1 MPVGKKITRRKA
13 GTGPSVNYFTS
24 ETQDA
29 IVRFKNEQDVEVRK
43 KIYTESIKNAFETLV
58 ENLINVYG
66 YHVLYESRQ
75 DLRNHCLADLYDT
88 ICKFKPE
95 HGSKAFSYF
104 NVVAK
109 NWLTIRSKTN
119 QKNLQIFTSIDNKE
133 AFSAHELEM
142 IENFNV
148 LPSVDEVLTQEE
160 ITANIKNMLKEI
172 AERVKTDNEK
182 STISAI
188 QFLFDKIDDL
198 DLVNKRAT
206 MLYIRN
212 LTALTPKQ
220 ISIVLSSL
228 KKHYKAVKNEEEV

>member
-1 MPVGKKITRRKA
+1 
-13 GTGPSVNYFTS
+13 
-24 ETQDA
+24 
-29 IVRFKNEQDVEVRK
+29 
-43 KIYTESIKNAFETLV
+43 
-58 ENLINVYG
+58 
-66 YHVLYESRQ
+66 
-75 DLRNHCLADLYDT
+75 
-88 ICKFKPE
+88 
-95 HGSKAFSYF
+95 
-104 NVVAK
+104 
-109 NWLTIRSKTN
+109 
-119 QKNLQIFTSIDNKE
+119 
-133 AFSAHELEM
+133 
-142 IENFNV
+142 
-148 LPSVDEVLTQEE
+148 
-160 ITANIKNMLKEI
+160 MLKEI